1 MKKAIVGIVC
11 VVIGFIFL
19 FIVKIPKYVE
29 LNSLI
34 IVEGI
39 GVECKD
45 NKYRIYMREIIPL
58 KDDTGIGYKYKIYS
72 SEEENNLESAYKT
85 IEDKTS
91 KKIFYKDSKYVITN
105 CVKSDEIVDYFNV
118 KPNYIEHNKKDIYK
132 TLKKK

>member
-1 MKKAIVGIVC
+1 MRKVIVGIIC
-11 VVIGFIFL
+11 IIIGIIFL

-29 LNSLI
+29 LNGLI

-39 GVECKD
+39 GVECRDGRYKIHM
-45 NKYRIYMREIIPL
+45 KEIIPL
-58 KDDTGIGYKYKIYS
+58 KDDTGISYKYKVYS
-72 SEEENNLESAYKT
+72 SEEENDLERAYKT

-105 CVKSDEIVDYFNV
+105 CVKSDKIVDYFSV
-118 KPNYIEHNKKDIYK
+118 KPNYIEHTKKDIYK